1 MQWVGLKGVQMSL
14 GSLPVCPLS
23 LHCGPTHELWF
34 ATTTKN
40 FRAAADVGYFE
51 PDKAKEH
58 NKGWWKYWYLGL
70 RTTPQDAAQRLQLI
84 LKNDF
89 VKEDCVLVRCTFTEI
104 GIGYYAMKQQTE
116 APFLPYLSKETYPWD
131 INTDWGVWYFRGE
144 MLPFYDVHPHTG
156 YPLVQC
162 EAFHIF

>member
-1 MQWVGLKGVQMSL
+1 M
-14 GSLPVCPLS
+14 
-23 LHCGPTHELWF
+23 
-34 ATTTKN
+34 TTKD
-40 FRAAADVGYFE
+40 FREAAEARYLK

-70 RTTPQDAAQRLQLI
+70 RTTPQAAAERLQLN

-104 GIGYYAMKQQTE
+104 GIGYYAMKQQQE

-131 INTDWGVWYFRGE
+131 IIKDWGVYYFRGE
-144 MLPFYDVHPHTG
+144 MLPFYAEHPHTG
-156 YPLVQC
+156 YPLVMC